1 MTEVTFLM
9 YTSLIMRPV
18 TYSAQDLVSFLRREK
33 IATISQLKDALGT
46 SADATVFRKLKEL
59 SYRTSY
65 SHRGGYYTLD
75 EIARFSELGLWSFR
89 EVWFSQY
96 GTLLSTAQGCVNE
109 SVAGYFAD
117 ELQEVLHVEVR
128 TPVLKLVRE
137 ERIAR
142 QKVVGKY
149 LYCASDPALRRRQI
163 AARQVHLAEVTSLGF
178 GAGIRVVP
186 DELKAAIILFFSLLD
201 EKQRRLYAGL
211 ESLKLGHGGDR
222 QIAQLLHMDP
232 GTVAKG
238 RRHLLQRDVEIDR
251 TRRKGGGRVRIE
263 KKLPK

>member
-1 MTEVTFLM
+1 MWTWPVMTEVTFLM
-9 YTSLIMRPV
+9 YTSLIMRPL

-96 GTLLSTAQGCVNE
+96 GTLLSTARGCVNE

-137 ERIAR
+137 APSADRSPEGGGQVPVLCIRSCPA
-142 QKVVGKY
+142 K
-149 LYCASDPALRRRQI
+149 ASDCCPAGPPGG
-163 AARQVHLAEVTSLGF
+163 S
-178 GAGIRVVP
+178 
-186 DELKAAIILFFSLLD
+186 DEL
-201 EKQRRLYAGL
+201 GL
-211 ESLKLGHGGDR
+211 WS
-222 QIAQLLHMDP
+222 
-232 GTVAKG
+232 
-238 RRHLLQRDVEIDR
+238 RDSC
-251 TRRKGGGRVRIE
+251 GS
-263 KKLPK
+263 